1 MEQSVHVHAGWCGR
15 GDRGAETGVR
25 RPGCGAGR
33 HQLLLDLLLLTQAD
47 LLQLVLVHAL
57 PAIGGHAVGP
67 EGAGRLL
74 RVLGEQAP
82 AQQVGD
88 LGQVVLLFLF
98 FL

>member
-1 MEQSVHVHAGWCGR
+1 MRGRKAHAGR
-15 GDRGAETGVR
+15 GPRGAGR
-25 RPGCGAGR
+25 GR

-47 LLQLVLVHAL
+47 LLQLVPGHAL
-57 PAIGGHAVGP
+57 PAVGGHAVGP
-67 EGAGRLL
+67 KGAGRLP
-74 RVLGEQAP
+74 RVLGQQVP